1 MYGYV
6 YKTTNLVNGKI
17 YVGQK
22 KSDKF
27 IPTYFGSGTLIRR
40 ALKKYGESNFDVCII
55 EKCYSRDELNKK
67 EIYWIKE
74 LKSQYGFGIGYNITP
89 GGEFGDTFTHLPEEE
104 KEKKRELHRKN
115 NILPEWTEERKKR
128 HRERYS
134 GKNNSFYGKK
144 HNEETRRRLSEI
156 ASKNT
161 GEKHPFYGKKHSP
174 EAIEKQ
180 RKSAKRRFE
189 NMSEE
194 EIQEYTKHLRE
205 WYKNN
210 PHHRNKK
217 VIVLI
222 DGVMHK
228 SFDSKKSCV
237 DYFKKF
243 GLGKK
248 SIERNLLRGEPI
260 LPDSKKGFSEK
271 TWKTL
276 TDFKSYEFFYE
287 GVYHTREEQ
296 GDVK

>member
-6 YKTTNLVNGKI
+6 YKTTNLINGKI

-27 IPTYFGSGTLIRR
+27 VPTYFGSGTLIRR

-134 GKNNSFYGKK
+134 GKNNPAYGKPSVWRGK
-144 HNEETRRRLSEI
+144 TIPDS
-156 ASKNT
+156 AK
-161 GEKHPFYGKKHSP
+161 EKLRKINLGKKHSP

-222 DGVMHK
+222 DGVVHK

-296 GDVK
+296 GDKK